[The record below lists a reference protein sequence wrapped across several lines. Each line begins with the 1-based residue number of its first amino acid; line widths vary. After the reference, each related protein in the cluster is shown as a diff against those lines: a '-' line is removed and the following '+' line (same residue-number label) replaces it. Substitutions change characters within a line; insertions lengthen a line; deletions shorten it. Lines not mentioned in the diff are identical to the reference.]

1 MFYRT
6 VKAETVSKVKELLS
20 AAGQRIR
27 KAGKTPAGNTVLFGF
42 TLLEV
47 GTMKTAVFF
56 LKAAGVL
63 LHGIGAIVDRIS
75 KADGPGPLLLED
87 HMHIPARTLADG
99 FRDAWKFR
107 AEILKEC
114 RGVQG
119 V

>member
-6 VKAETVSKVKELLS
+6 VKAEAKELLS
-20 AAGQRIR
+20 AAGQRVR
-27 KAGKTPAGNTVLFGF
+27 KAGKTPAGNAVLFGF

-47 GTMKTAVFF
+47 GAMKTAVFC
-56 LKAAGVL
+56 LKATVVL

-75 KADGPGPLLLED
+75 KEDGPGPLLLED
-87 HMHIPARTLADG
+87 HMHIPARTLTDS

-107 AEILKEC
+107 ADIMKEC
-114 RGVQG
+114 RGCMG